1 MTKTTTRSSRS
12 TGRATLADVARLA
25 GVSQMT
31 ASRALRGESR
41 VDAEMAQRVQQ
52 ASEKL
57 GYVPDPA
64 ARALASQRSSHI
76 AVMIPSLTN
85 TLFVDLLEAAQS
97 VLRAAGYQTLVGVTH
112 YDPQE
117 EEQLVREQLL
127 HRPAGLLLTGL
138 QQTARTQA
146 LVQASGIPVVYMMEN
161 SDAADVVSVGF
172 SQSDAASQMTRHLL
186 DCGYRRIAFAAAQLD
201 ARTLQRLH
209 GWRKTMQE
217 AGLHDANLEWLDP
230 APSSIGVGGQL
241 LAQILASKHAVQ
253 AVFFC
258 NDDLAQGALLA
269 AQRSG
274 LQVPGQVAIAG
285 FNDLPASAYMVPS
298 LSTVKTPRA
307 EVGHQSA
314 QLLLQLVKKEEVA
327 QRRVDLGFSLVPR
340 ESTQTVGNG

>member
-1 MTKTTTRSSRS
+1 MTKTVTRSSRS
-12 TGRATLADVARLA
+12 SGRATLADVARLA

-31 ASRALRGESR
+31 ASRALRSNSR
-41 VDAEMAQRVQQ
+41 VDAAMAQRV
-52 ASEKL
+52 ADAAEKL

-85 TLFVDLLEAAQS
+85 TLFVDLLEAVQS

-112 YDPQE
+112 YDPLE
-117 EEQLVREQLL
+117 EEQQVREQLL

-146 LVQASGIPVVYMMEN
+146 LVAASGVPVVYMMEN
-161 SDAADVVSVGF
+161 SNAADVVSVGF
-172 SQSDAASQMTRHLL
+172 SQFDAAGQMTRHLL
-186 DCGYRRIAFAAAQLD
+186 DCGHQRIAFAAAQLD
-201 ARTLQRLH
+201 PRTLQRLQ
-209 GWRKTMQE
+209 GWRKTMQD
-217 AGLHDANLEWLDP
+217 AGLYDANLEWLNP

-241 LAQILASKHAVQ
+241 LAQILASPHAVQ

-274 LQVPGQVAIAG
+274 LRVPGQLAICG
-285 FNDLPASAYMVPS
+285 FNDLPASAFMVPS
-298 LSTVKTPRA
+298 LTTVKTPRV
-307 EVGHQSA
+307 EVGQRAA
-314 QLLLQLVKKEEVA
+314 QLLLQRVQQEPLAEH
-327 QRRVDLGFSLVPR
+327 RVDLGFSLVLR
-340 ESTQTVGNG
+340 ESTQPG